1 MGFSNIAAQQRE
13 KAAETLK
20 SSLALGLIG
29 SVGLHIGV
37 LGFCISNFLDKV
49 SPLKDKPME
58 LTLIEPP
65 TLEIEKPVAETQK
78 KSSPSSSSNET
89 PRVVSVPS
97 SIAIAPS
104 SPSVVA
110 QKPPKPLTNIPKK
123 QVVENSKT
131 LLPQQ
136 KAIQTPKEI
145 TRSQPAPVAK
155 ITTPSKIATV
165 PKPVITSPSVVAV
178 SPKPIPTSIAPDR
191 QQSNQELRS
200 LLASTRNTQ
209 QKPNN
214 TDAGS
219 NVSSLSDRLTSSPN
233 GLQNQNGNGAVD
245 STAKG
250 SGIAGGSSSGTGST
264 PNKTGGSS
272 NVGTGGANSSASGSR
287 IGRGNNP
294 SNSTASGSRIGT
306 NNRSGSNVATGAQ
319 NVRPRNA
326 QPGSSSNANASSG
339 GLACRTCS
347 KPKYPDK
354 ARRRGLEGKAEIN
367 VDVDGKGNVTKVRL
381 ARSSG
386 HSELDK
392 AALEEASRWKF
403 KTPNGGKRSVSAK
416 VDFAI
421 EGSERSRKLRER
433 RKRRPAQ
440 SRRAPIENARSNP
453 ATETTNTPTPTRRIR
468 QRQQNS
474 SPSPRR
480 PQTAASR
487 RVDTLPPRRSED
499 AALPRRR
506 ARASTRRSPQ
516 QAPTTN
522 QRALGQ
528 SLRRQRQSS
537 SQTRLRQSLRQFKQ
551 SQPTDNPND

>member
-20 SSLALGLIG
+20 SFLALGLIG
-29 SVGLHIGV
+29 SVGLHIAI
-37 LGFCISNFLDKV
+37 LGFGIGNFLDKV
-49 SPLKDKPME
+49 PPLKDEPME

-65 TLEIEKPVAETQK
+65 TLEEKPVAETQE
-78 KSSPSSSSNET
+78 KSPPSASRNET
-89 PRVVSVPS
+89 PKVVSAPS

-104 SPSVVA
+104 SPSVVT

-131 LLPQQ
+131 PLPQQ
-136 KAIQTPKEI
+136 KLIQTPKEI
-145 TRSQPAPVAK
+145 TKPQPAPVAK
-155 ITTPSKIATV
+155 ITAPAKVPTAPEVVAASPTV
-165 PKPVITSPSVVAV
+165 PSSVTPRSPN
-178 SPKPIPTSIAPDR
+178 
-191 QQSNQELRS
+191 NQKLRD
-200 LLASTRNTQ
+200 LLATTRNTD

-214 TDAGS
+214 ISASSQPNALGLRQPSNTNNLPIQSGNWVVNSTNSGS
-219 NVSSLSDRLTSSPN
+219 RVT
-233 GLQNQNGNGAVD
+233 GNAPSGN
-245 STAKG
+245 STG
-250 SGIAGGSSSGTGST
+250 NST
-264 PNKTGGSS
+264 
-272 NVGTGGANSSASGSR
+272 VGTSRANSSASGSR
-287 IGRGNNP
+287 TGIGNKP
-294 SNSTASGSRIGT
+294 SSSTNSGSRIGT
-306 NNRSGSNVATGAQ
+306 NNRSGSNVATEAQ
-319 NVRPRNA
+319 NVRSRNA
-326 QPGSSSNANASSG
+326 QPESSSNANASSG
-339 GLACRTCS
+339 SLACRTCS
-347 KPKYPDK
+347 KPKYPAK
-354 ARRRGLEGKAEIN
+354 ARRRGLEGKTEIN

-392 AALEEASRWKF
+392 AALEEARRWKF
-403 KTPNGGKRSVSAK
+403 KAPSGGKRSVSAK

-480 PQTAASR
+480 PQTAATR
-487 RVDTLPPRRSED
+487 RVDTLPPRRAED

-506 ARASTRRSPQ
+506 ARASRRSPQ
-516 QAPTTN
+516 PALITN

-537 SQTRLRQSLRQFKQ
+537 NQTKLRQSLRQLQQ
-551 SQPTDNPND
+551 SQLTDNPND

>member
-20 SSLALGLIG
+20 SFLALGLIG

-37 LGFCISNFLDKV
+37 LVFGIGNFLDKV
-49 SPLKDKPME
+49 SPLKDEPME
-58 LTLIEPP
+58 LTLTEPP
-65 TLEIEKPVAETQK
+65 SLEIEKPVEETQE
-78 KSSPSSSSNET
+78 KSSPSSSINET
-89 PRVVSVPS
+89 QRVVSAPS

-104 SPSVVA
+104 SPSIVT

-131 LLPQQ
+131 PLLQQ
-136 KAIQTPKEI
+136 EPIQTPKET
-145 TRSQPAPVAK
+145 TRPQPAPVAK
-155 ITTPSKIATV
+155 ITSPSKVTTA
-165 PKPVITSPSVVAV
+165 PEVVAA
-178 SPKPIPTSIAPDR
+178 SPTAPSSVAPDR
-191 QQSNQELRS
+191 QQSSQKLRN
-200 LLASTRNTQ
+200 LLTSTRNTD

-214 TDAGS
+214 IDAAS
-219 NVSSLSDRLTSSPN
+219 NPNSLRLRQASTTN
-233 GLQNQNGNGAVD
+233 NLQGQSGNGAV
-245 STAKG
+245 
-250 SGIAGGSSSGTGST
+250 
-264 PNKTGGSS
+264 
-272 NVGTGGANSSASGSR
+272 
-287 IGRGNNP
+287 
-294 SNSTASGSRIGT
+294 NSTDIGNGAASGSRIGT
-306 NNRSGSNVATGAQ
+306 GNTRGTGSNITGGSSTVGTGRANSFASGSRISTNSGGGSNVATKAQ

-326 QPGSSSNANASSG
+326 QPESNSNSNASSG

-367 VDVDGKGNVTKVRL
+367 VDVDGKGNVTEVRL

-392 AALEEASRWKF
+392 AALEEARRWKF
-403 KTPNGGKRSVSAK
+403 KAPNGGKRSVSAK

-433 RKRRPAQ
+433 RKRRPAD
-440 SRRAPIENARSNP
+440 SRLTPIENARSNQ

-474 SPSPRR
+474 ISSPRR

-487 RVDTLPPRRSED
+487 RVDVLPPRRSED

-516 QAPTTN
+516 QAPINN

-537 SQTRLRQSLRQFKQ
+537 SQTKLRQSLRQLRQ
-551 SQPTDNPND
+551 SQPADNPDN